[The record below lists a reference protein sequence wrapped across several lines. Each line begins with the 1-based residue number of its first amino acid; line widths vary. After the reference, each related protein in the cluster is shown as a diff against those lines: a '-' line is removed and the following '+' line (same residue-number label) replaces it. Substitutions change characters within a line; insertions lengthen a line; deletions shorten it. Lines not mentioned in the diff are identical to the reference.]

1 MHTNIGFPNIGIEL
15 SNVGTGVT
23 IFGYRI
29 AFYGLVIGFG
39 ILLGILLA
47 VWSAKKS
54 DQNPEIYLDIALYG
68 VIFGIVGARIYYVV
82 FSWDDYKNNLLEILN
97 IRGGGLAIYGGVI
110 AAILTV
116 FVYSRIKKLSFPLL
130 CDTAITSLLL
140 GQVAGRWGNFFNREA
155 FGDYTNNLF
164 AMRLP
169 IDAVNKSNVT
179 GKMLEHIQVIDGVE
193 YIQVHPTFLYESVWN
208 LILLGF
214 LIWYRPKKK
223 FDGEIILMYL
233 SSYGFGRMLIEG
245 LRTDQLILFGTG
257 LPVSQVLAGALFVG
271 ATILILVFRK
281 KSSIKAREN

>member
-1 MHTNIGFPNIGIEL
+1 
-15 SNVGTGVT
+15 
-23 IFGYRI
+23 
-29 AFYGLVIGFG
+29 
-39 ILLGILLA
+39 
-47 VWSAKKS
+47 
-54 DQNPEIYLDIALYG
+54 
-68 VIFGIVGARIYYVV
+68 
-82 FSWDDYKNNLLEILN
+82 
-97 IRGGGLAIYGGVI
+97 
-110 AAILTV
+110 
-116 FVYSRIKKLSFPLL
+116 
-130 CDTAITSLLL
+130 
-140 GQVAGRWGNFFNREA
+140 
-155 FGDYTNNLF
+155 
-164 AMRLP
+164 MRLP

-193 YIQVHPTFLYESVWN
+193 YILVHPTFLYESVWN

-233 SSYGFGRMLIEG
+233 SGYGFGRMLIEG